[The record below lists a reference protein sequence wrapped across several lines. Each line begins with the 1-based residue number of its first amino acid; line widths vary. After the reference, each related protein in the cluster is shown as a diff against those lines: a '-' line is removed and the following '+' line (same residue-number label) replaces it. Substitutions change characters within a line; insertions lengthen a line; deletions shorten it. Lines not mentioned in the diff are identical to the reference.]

1 MVPYM
6 FNYKPTEGINSVI
19 LVELRIEKL
28 AQLRIDRRI
37 EWCLT
42 RDNKTLEEN
51 AEWIDNFML
60 IEKELGKLVNTLN
73 KDNRRKMLTVFY
85 N

>member
-6 FNYKPTEGINSVI
+6 FNYKFTEGVSSVI

-73 KDNRRKMLTVFY
+73 KDNRRKMLTVYY